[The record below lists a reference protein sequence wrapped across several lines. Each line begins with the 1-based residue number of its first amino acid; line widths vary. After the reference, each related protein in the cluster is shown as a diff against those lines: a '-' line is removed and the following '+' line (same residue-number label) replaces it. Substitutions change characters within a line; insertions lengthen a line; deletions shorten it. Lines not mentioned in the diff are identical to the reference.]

1 MFGLDKNYPDTSTPL
16 NAENLNE
23 MQRNLLDL
31 VYPIG
36 RGFID
41 FTDTDYSDYLGFE
54 WERELIGMVAVGKD
68 PSQTEFNSIGKTG
81 GSKTHTLTIN
91 EMPTHNHATPH
102 FVVQTNAPNYN
113 NWENGI
119 SGSAAATEAYLA
131 SATTADRGG
140 DQPHNNLQPYKV
152 VNYWK
157 RVA

>member
-1 MFGLDKNYPDTSTPL
+1 MFGLEFKDYPNTDTPID
-16 NAENLNE
+16 AENLNK

-31 VYPIG
+31 IYPVG

-68 PSQTEFNSIGKTG
+68 ETQTEFNTIGKTG
-81 GSKTHTLTIN
+81 GAKTHTLTVAELPKFRPSAI
-91 EMPTHNHATPH
+91 
-102 FVVQTNAPNYN
+102 TN
-113 NWENGI
+113 
-119 SGSAAATEAYLA
+119 S
-131 SATTADRGG
+131 TAGG
-140 DQPHNNLQPYKV
+140 DWGTLAMGTAGGTSKNNPFDEIGGGQAHNNLPPYKV